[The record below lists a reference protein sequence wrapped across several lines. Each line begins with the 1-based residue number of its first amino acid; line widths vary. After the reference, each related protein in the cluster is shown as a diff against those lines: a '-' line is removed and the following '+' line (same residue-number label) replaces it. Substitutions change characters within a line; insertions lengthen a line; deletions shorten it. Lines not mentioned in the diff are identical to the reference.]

1 MKREIPKTTF
11 VGPITKRRKSYSF
24 LILQGGMDP
33 IKLEYPTQM
42 VSSQSRAQLLE
53 THHTYPVPSTKL
65 LMAIQQALNEE
76 HGTPLQQEPN
86 AWDEDEVS
94 RRCPRTKAR
103 TVPRIPSRQAPENR
117 LPDRMPSQIKG
128 KTIELIELA
137 D

>member
-1 MKREIPKTTF
+1 MKRETPKTTF

-42 VSSQSRAQLLE
+42 VSRQSRAQLLE

-76 HGTPLQQEPN
+76 HGTPLQQQPN
-86 AWDEDEVS
+86 AWDEVAVPTLSPDEGEDSPADTVQPGS
-94 RRCPRTKAR
+94 RESPAGQNAE
-103 TVPRIPSRQAPENR
+103 SNQ
-117 LPDRMPSQIKG
+117 
-128 KTIELIELA
+128 
-137 D
+137 

>member
-1 MKREIPKTTF
+1 M
-11 VGPITKRRKSYSF
+11 GPITKRRKSYSF

-42 VSSQSRAQLLE
+42 VSRQSRAQLLE
-53 THHTYPVPSTKL
+53 THHTFPVPSTKL

-76 HGTPLQQEPN
+76 HGTPLQPLPN
-86 AWDEDEVS
+86 EWDEVMS

-103 TVPRIPSRQAPENR
+103 TVPPIPSSQAPENR
-117 LPDRMPSQIKG
+117 LPDRMPSQINE
-128 KTIELIELA
+128 KTTELMTLA

>member
-1 MKREIPKTTF
+1 MPRQTPKTTF
-11 VGPITKRRKSYSF
+11 VGPITKRAKSYSF

-42 VSSQSRAQLLE
+42 VSRQSRAQLLE

-86 AWDEDEVS
+86 AWDETPVPTLSPDESEDSPAGTVQTGS
-94 RRCPRTKAR
+94 RESPVGQNAE
-103 TVPRIPSRQAPENR
+103 SNQ
-117 LPDRMPSQIKG
+117 G
-128 KTIELIELA
+128 
-137 D
+137 

>member
-1 MKREIPKTTF
+1 MKRETPKTTF

-42 VSSQSRAQLLE
+42 VSRQSRAQLLE

-76 HGTPLQQEPN
+76 HGTPLQQQPN
-86 AWDEDEVS
+86 AWDEENVPTLSPDESEDSPAHTVQTGS
-94 RRCPRTKAR
+94 RESPVGQNAE
-103 TVPRIPSRQAPENR
+103 SNQ
-117 LPDRMPSQIKG
+117 G
-128 KTIELIELA
+128 
-137 D
+137 

>member
-11 VGPITKRRKSYSF
+11 VGPITKRRMSYSF

-42 VSSQSRAQLLE
+42 VSRQSRAQLLE

-76 HGTPLQQEPN
+76 HGTPLQQHPN
-86 AWDEDEVS
+86 AGTRECPDAVPGRQRGQS
-94 RRCPRTKAR
+94 RAYR
-103 TVPRIPSRQAPENR
+103 
-117 LPDRMPSQIKG
+117 PDRLQRIACRTECRVKSRVRR
-128 KTIELIELA
+128 LS
-137 D
+137 

>member
-42 VSSQSRAQLLE
+42 VSRQSRAQLLE

-76 HGTPLQQEPN
+76 HGTPLQQQPN
-86 AWDEDEVS
+86 AWDEVMS

-103 TVPRIPSRQAPENR
+103 TVPPHTVKPGSRESPAGQNAE
-117 LPDRMPSQIKG
+117 
-128 KTIELIELA
+128 
-137 D
+137 